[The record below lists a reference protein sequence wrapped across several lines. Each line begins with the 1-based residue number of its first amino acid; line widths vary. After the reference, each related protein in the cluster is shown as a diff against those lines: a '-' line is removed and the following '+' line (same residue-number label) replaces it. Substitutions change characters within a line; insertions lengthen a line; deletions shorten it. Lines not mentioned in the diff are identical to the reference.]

1 MGGLIS
7 IVRTGPRGLPRLC
20 ASRWVEGLND
30 TGVVCMK
37 ADNPVRD
44 DATMS
49 AFRDVDGAI
58 ILLCTF
64 TGGTVRLFVKQML
77 SVGFNL
83 DQ

>member
-1 MGGLIS
+1 
-7 IVRTGPRGLPRLC
+7 
-20 ASRWVEGLND
+20 VEGLND

-64 TGGTVRLFVKQML
+64 TGGAVRLFVKQML
-77 SVGFNL
+77 SVGLILISRSVIGSLKDGDTTCRF
-83 DQ
+83 